1 MAKVKSI
8 AASAAVMLM
17 AVTGSATAAEFVVN
31 GGFESVI
38 NPSASGKDHFLNH
51 VAGWTGGG
59 NLTFVSTPGAIGLVD
74 PVYSFPV
81 AGPISAS
88 PNGGNLV
95 FADGDTGFSL
105 AFSQTISNLLVG
117 SVYTLTF
124 YQASG
129 QERFSTGGALP
140 TQSRWQVE
148 FGADTVLSTVM
159 NTAPQAIT
167 PWQLQT
173 FTFTATSST
182 QVLRFLAVGGPA
194 GAPPVSFIDGIS
206 LDGKVPE
213 PATLGLLGA
222 GLMALGIARRR
233 NRKAA

>member
-8 AASAAVMLM
+8 AASAVLLL
-17 AVTGSATAAEFVVN
+17 AVTGTATAAEFVVN
-31 GGFESVI
+31 GGFESTL
-38 NPSASGKDHFLNH
+38 NPSGTGKDAFFNH

-74 PVYSFPV
+74 PIYGFAV
-81 AGPISAS
+81 AGSISAS

-95 FADGDTGFSL
+95 FADGDVGFNL
-105 AFSQTISNLLVG
+105 GFSQTINNLLVG

-129 QERFSTGGALP
+129 QQLFPGGAGALT
-140 TQSRWQVE
+140 TQSQWQVE
-148 FGADTVLSTVM
+148 FGSDTVMSTM
-159 NTAPQAIT
+159 MTTPPQTIT

-213 PATLGLLGA
+213 PATLGLLGV